1 LVHQKIGRWFAKILV
16 VGSLKFW
23 SLVRRQ
29 HWSGYFTKILVVGS
43 PKNWSLVRQNFGR
56 WFAKILVVGSPA
68 TLVRIFY
75 QNFGPDILPKIWS
88 DY

>member
-1 LVHQKIGRWFAKILV
+1 LVHQKIGRWF
-16 VGSLKFW
+16 
-23 SLVRRQ
+23 
-29 HWSGYFTKILVVGS
+29 TKKLVVGS

-75 QNFGPDILPKIWS
+75 QNFGPDILPKFWS
-88 DY
+88 GYFTKNLVGLLNFW